1 MRNNKG
7 FDFELGQR
15 SCATQ
20 ASLGAGRGGCRVRH
34 EALVAPAPA
43 FLPLSRRALL
53 VSSSSIDAT
62 NARCLITFHF
72 VHSKPQN
79 PFAAF
84 GALRSICI
92 LNGNHSLRRRR
103 RRGTGTVSSVSI
115 LRKELDGKKAQ
126 KVLETKAL

>member
-20 ASLGAGRGGCRVRH
+20 ASWGAGAVGVVCDTKLLLHIR
-34 EALVAPAPA
+34 LA
-43 FLPLSRRALL
+43 FLRLSRRRSRALL
-53 VSSSSIDAT
+53 VSSSLYRRDK
-62 NARCLITFHF
+62 LITFHF
-72 VHSKPQN
+72 VHSNPEN

-92 LNGNHSLRRRR
+92 LNGNHSLMRRR

-115 LRKELDGKKAQ
+115 LRQELDGKKAQ